1 MIDVGGAIIGFFIML
16 GMMFLGL
23 HVATAMFLIAAFGA
37 LAYLGPAQLLA
48 FGTTLW
54 AVMNDFILT
63 AIPLFILLGELLLRS
78 GVTQRMYEGLSDWL
92 TYLPGGLLHSN
103 IGASAMFAAVS
114 GSSVA
119 TAATIG
125 TVALPELEKRQYN
138 ERLALGT
145 IAAGATLGIL
155 IPPSVN
161 LIIYGALTKTSIG
174 KLFIGGIIPGLIL
187 TVFFMAIILIT
198 CVIWPSLAGQE
209 GRDDHPPLGERL
221 YRLRYLLPPLGIF
234 FVVMGSIYLGW
245 ATPSEAAAIGV
256 LLSAGLAAF
265 YGQLKIK
272 VLHEAF
278 VSTVRTSA
286 LILFIIIAAFFLN
299 FIVGILGIPQAM
311 TGFVAKMGVTPEVTV
326 WLLVVFYLVLGC
338 FLETL
343 SMMVGTI
350 PVVFPIII
358 HLGLDPVWFGI
369 FLVLMMEMALITPPV
384 GMNLYVVHGV
394 RGHGM
399 VTDVFYGVAPF
410 ILMMFLMVAVVI
422 LFPGVVTWLPDLMF

>member
-1 MIDVGGAIIGFFIML
+1 MIDVGGAVVGFFIML

-23 HVATAMFLIAAFGA
+23 HVATAMFLSAALGA
-37 LAYLGPAQLLA
+37 LVYLGPAQILV

-78 GVTQRMYEGLSDWL
+78 GVTHRMYEGLSDWL
-92 TYLPGGLLHSN
+92 AYLPGGLLHSN
-103 IGASAMFAAVS
+103 IGASAMFASVS

-138 ERLALGT
+138 ERLALGS

-161 LIIYGALTKTSIG
+161 MIIYGALTKTSIG

-187 TVFFMAIILIT
+187 VVLFMAAILIM
-198 CVIWPSLAGQE
+198 CVVRPSLAGKESRENQ
-209 GRDDHPPLGERL
+209 PPLREKL
-221 YRLRYLLPPLGIF
+221 YRLRFLLPPLGIF
-234 FVVMGSIYLGW
+234 LVVMGSIYFGW

-256 LLSAGLAAF
+256 LLSAGLAAS
-265 YGQLKIK
+265 YGNLRIK

-299 FIVGILGIPQAM
+299 FIVGVLGIPQAL
-311 TGFVAKMGVTPEVTV
+311 TGFVASVGASPQVTV
-326 WLLVVFYLVLGC
+326 WLLVIFYLVLGC

-350 PVVFPIII
+350 PVVFPIIMY
-358 HLGLDPVWFGI
+358 LGLDPVWFGI

-394 RGHGM
+394 RGHGA
-399 VTDVFYGVAPF
+399 VTDVFYGITPF
-410 ILMMFLMVAVVI
+410 ILVMFLMVAVVI
-422 LFPGVVTWLPDLMF
+422 LFPGMVTWLPNLMF

>member
-1 MIDVGGAIIGFFIML
+1 MIDVTGAVIGFFIML
-16 GMMFLGL
+16 GMMFVGL
-23 HVATAMFLIAAFGA
+23 HVATAMFLSAALGA
-37 LAYLGPAQLLA
+37 LIYLGPAQILV

-63 AIPLFILLGELLLRS
+63 AIPLFILLGELLMRS
-78 GVTQRMYEGLSDWL
+78 GVTHRMYDGLSDWL
-92 TYLPGGLLHSN
+92 SYLPGGLLHSN
-103 IGASAMFAAVS
+103 IGASALFASVS

-138 ERLALGT
+138 ERIALGS

-161 LIIYGALTKTSIG
+161 MIIYGALTKTSIG
-174 KLFIGGIIPGLIL
+174 KLFIAGIIPGLTL
-187 TVFFMAIILIT
+187 TVLFMATILVM
-198 CVIWPSLAGQE
+198 CVIWPSLAGRESKEDQTPLRE
-209 GRDDHPPLGERL
+209 KLARLRFLVPPLM
-221 YRLRYLLPPLGIF
+221 IF
-234 FVVMGSIYLGW
+234 VAVMGSIYFGW

-256 LLSAGLAAF
+256 LLSAALAAAN
-265 YGQLKIK
+265 GNLKIK

-299 FIVGILGIPQAM
+299 FIVGILGIPQAL
-311 TGFVAKMGVTPEVTV
+311 TRFVAEVGATPEVTI
-326 WLLVVFYLVLGC
+326 WLLVIFYLVLGC

-350 PVVFPIII
+350 PVVFPLII
-358 HLGLDPVWFGI
+358 HLGIDPVWFGI
-369 FLVLMMEMALITPPV
+369 FMVLMMELALVTPPV

-394 RGHGM
+394 RGHGR
-399 VTDVFYGVAPF
+399 VTDVFYGITPF
-410 ILMMFLMVAVVI
+410 LLTMFLMVAVI
-422 LFPGVVTWLPDLMF
+422 IWFPGLVMWLPNLMF